1 MKIYHGLEDFNK
13 LNYAV
18 VTSGTFDGVHLG
30 HQKILHRLREIA
42 TANEGETVVITFWP
56 HPRLVLHPEE
66 DSLKLLNTFEEKAE
80 LLKDH
85 GVHHLIR
92 IPFTKEFSQL
102 TSEEFISTILV
113 DTIGTRKLIIGYDHH
128 FGKNREGSFEQLKE
142 NAPKYGF
149 EVEEIPRQDVDHIGI
164 SSTQIRK
171 ALEDGDV
178 ENATT
183 LLGKAYSLTGRVV
196 PGDKLG
202 RILGFPTANI
212 EIDTRYKLVPSD
224 GVYAV
229 RVGYQHAYYNGML
242 YIGNRPTINGVKRNI
257 EVNIFDFNKDIY
269 GDNITI
275 HFHKLLRGDIRFQ
288 DLEELKAQ
296 LAKDK
301 KAALTALL

>member
-30 HQKILHRLREIA
+30 HQKILNRLREIA

-113 DTIGTRKLIIGYDHH
+113 DTIGTRKLIIGYDH
-128 FGKNREGSFEQLKE
+128 
-142 NAPKYGF
+142 
-149 EVEEIPRQDVDHIGI
+149 
-164 SSTQIRK
+164 
-171 ALEDGDV
+171 
-178 ENATT
+178 
-183 LLGKAYSLTGRVV
+183 
-196 PGDKLG
+196 
-202 RILGFPTANI
+202 
-212 EIDTRYKLVPSD
+212 
-224 GVYAV
+224 
-229 RVGYQHAYYNGML
+229 
-242 YIGNRPTINGVKRNI
+242 
-257 EVNIFDFNKDIY
+257 
-269 GDNITI
+269 
-275 HFHKLLRGDIRFQ
+275 
-288 DLEELKAQ
+288 
-296 LAKDK
+296 
-301 KAALTALL
+301 